1 MSCLSRLVGT
11 AVLGAAAVGGW
22 WWYSGGNVPLPS
34 SITSRIPFEPRRID
48 SMSTAPARGLATA
61 RWQPIEDAAFSS
73 AQTRLMRLGQRGGPP
88 TVTLEAGELASFL
101 VQPFA
106 RQLPSSAQ
114 GAVVA
119 VVDDMVYVKSQVAL
133 ADFGGSAILGPLTGA
148 LDRRDTIIIGGT
160 FDLIAPGHAQFRIRE
175 VVVGEFSVPR
185 PLVPKLIHATRRGI
199 VDDGFSDDGY
209 PVELPPYVGDVRIS
223 RGQITVYRVEPR

>member
-11 AVLGAAAVGGW
+11 AVFAVAAVGAW
-22 WWYSGGNVPLPS
+22 WWYSGGDVPLPA
-34 SITSRIPFEPRRID
+34 SITSRIPFEPRKID
-48 SMSTAPARGLATA
+48 SMSTAPARGLANA
-61 RWQPIEDAAFSS
+61 RWQPVEDAAFSS
-73 AQTRLMRLGQRGGPP
+73 AQTRLTRLGQRGGPP

-106 RQLPSSAQ
+106 RQLPASAQ

-119 VVDDMVYVKSQVAL
+119 VVDDMVYVKSEIPL
-133 ADFGGSAILGPLTGA
+133 EDFGGSAILGPLAGA
-148 LDRRDTIIIGGT
+148 LDRKDTIIIGGN
-160 FDLIAPGHAQFRIRE
+160 FDLIAPGRAQFRIRE
-175 VVVGEFSVPR
+175 VIVGEFSVPR
-185 PLVPKLIHATRRGI
+185 PLVPRLISATRRGL
-199 VDDGFSDDGY
+199 VGDDFTDDGY

>member
-11 AVLGAAAVGGW
+11 AGLAVVAVGAW
-22 WWYSGGNVPLPS
+22 WWYSGGNVPLPQ
-34 SITSRIPFEPRRID
+34 SIAARIPFEPRKLD
-48 SMSTAPARGLATA
+48 SMSTAPARGLANA
-61 RWQPIEDAAFSS
+61 RWQSVDEAAFGSVQIS
-73 AQTRLMRLGQRGGPP
+73 LARLGQRGGPP

-106 RQLPSSAQ
+106 RQLPASAT

-119 VVDDMVYVKSQVAL
+119 VVDDMVYVKSEIPL
-133 ADFGGSAILGPLTGA
+133 EDFGGAAILGPLAGA
-148 LDRRDTIIIGGT
+148 LDRKDTIIIGGT
-160 FDLIAPGHAQFRIRE
+160 FDLIAPGRAQFRIRE
-175 VVVGEFSVPR
+175 VVVGAFSVPR
-185 PLVPKLIHATRRGI
+185 PLVPRLISATRRGLMGDEI
-199 VDDGFSDDGY
+199 TQDGY